1 MDEFGPAH
9 PRGSLASS
17 LNNSDQSIRMKLPK
31 VRRGTMMGG
40 GSGSGGGGS
49 GGGHRNSTLDVTDLD
64 HERVKEEN
72 ERFLSRDELMET
84 LELE

>member
-1 MDEFGPAH
+1 
-9 PRGSLASS
+9 
-17 LNNSDQSIRMKLPK
+17 
-31 VRRGTMMGG
+31 MMGG
-40 GSGSGGGGS
+40 GSGSGGGGGS
-49 GGGHRNSTLDVTDLD
+49 GGHRNSTLDVADLD

>member
-17 LNNSDQSIRMKLPK
+17 LNNSDQSIRSMKLPK

-40 GSGSGGGGS
+40 GGSGGG
-49 GGGHRNSTLDVTDLD
+49 RNSTLDVTDLD